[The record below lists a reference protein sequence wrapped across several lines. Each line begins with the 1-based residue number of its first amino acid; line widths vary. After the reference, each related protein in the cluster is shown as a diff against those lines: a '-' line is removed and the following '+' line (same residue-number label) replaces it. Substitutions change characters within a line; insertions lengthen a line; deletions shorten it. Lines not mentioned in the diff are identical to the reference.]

1 MLTLQLK
8 NSDCHVI
15 SRFDERNTSSV
26 EILLPKALPIVDA
39 NGLYDE
45 KIILS
50 LDDEFDAVTI
60 QSEIRNRRIML
71 DQQKLRSAIID

>member
-8 NSDCHVI
+8 DSDCQVT
-15 SRFDERNTSSV
+15 SRFDLKSTSSV
-26 EILLPKALPIVDA
+26 EILLPKALPLLDA
-39 NGLYDE
+39 NGLYDD

-60 QSEIRNRRIML
+60 QSEIRNRRIIY
-71 DQQKLRSAIID
+71 D